1 MADQIE
7 EIKELIKAET
17 TKLAATQVKVQLMI
31 QGAIQ
36 AITWGSVALFM
47 WQINRAVQQVQNRI
61 LELPDEVIG
70 QMQNMPEQIRQ
81 GATVLAL

>member
-7 EIKELIKAET
+7 EIRELIKAET
-17 TKLAATQVKVQLMI
+17 AKLAARQIKVQLVI

-36 AITWGSVALFM
+36 AIAWGSVAVVM

-61 LELPDEVIG
+61 LELPDELIE
-70 QMQNMPEQIRQ
+70 QMQNMPEQLRQ
-81 GATVLAL
+81 VLPF

>member
-1 MADQIE
+1 
-7 EIKELIKAET
+7 
-17 TKLAATQVKVQLMI
+17 
-31 QGAIQ
+31 
-36 AITWGSVALFM
+36 M

-81 GATVLAL
+81 VLPF